1 MNEKQLGDPTAIE
14 IPAEAETAAAE
25 AAEEEQPWLRLD
37 RRMLLVHPV
46 NEVVKLLPVLL
57 VSVVLGSQSGNH
69 WWGLGVVTLLVIF
82 GLLRYFTT
90 TYRIGPVHVQ
100 LRTGSS
106 RKSCSPSRV
115 AASDPSTSRPGS
127 CTGCS
132 DCRSCAS
139 VPASAPGAATI
150 RTSSSS
156 TPCRPPWFRTYAPH
170 CWPAPSKHGDWKP
183 RHAGRKHHRTGSTPK
198 SVTGN
203 RVGFATPPFRSPES
217 PSSQPSSASRSNTAS
232 ALPSRNPPAVSDS
245 FDSLESLGIA
255 LMVVIALVVL
265 LVLSSALAC
274 VQYLIAFGNMK
285 LTDNGR
291 ILHVSHGL

>member
-100 LRTGSS
+100 LRTGVFQKKLLSVPRS
-106 RKSCSPSRV
+106 RIRSVDVEAGVMHRLLGLSIVRIGTGQRAGSGHDSNKFELN
-115 AASDPSTSRPGS
+115 ALST
-127 CTGCS
+127 
-132 DCRSCAS
+132 A
-139 VPASAPGAATI
+139 PASAA
-150 RTSSSS
+150 RRSRNRS
-156 TPCRPPWFRTYAPH
+156 C
-170 CWPAPSKHGDWKP
+170 CDWPAA
-183 RHAGRKHHRTGSTPK
+183 RGSTP
-198 SVTGN
+198 S
-203 RVGFATPPFRSPES
+203 
-217 PSSQPSSASRSNTAS
+217 
-232 ALPSRNPPAVSDS
+232 
-245 FDSLESLGIA
+245 
-255 LMVVIALVVL
+255 
-265 LVLSSALAC
+265 
-274 VQYLIAFGNMK
+274 
-285 LTDNGR
+285 
-291 ILHVSHGL
+291 